1 MISVCT
7 NQSRAILAFA
17 GFSKGTVERV
27 FRMPVPAA
35 RRCILKVRALSIIC
49 RRLLVAPVRQ
59 VLIVFCKPAGSPRV
73 TARPSRHTAQI
84 IRHSLFRLLTRS

>member
-1 MISVCT
+1 MFSVWEIRD
-7 NQSRAILAFA
+7 NPILVFI
-17 GFSKGTVERV
+17 GFSKGAVERV

-35 RRCILKVRALSIIC
+35 RRCIPKFRALSIIC
-49 RRLLVAPVRQ
+49 RRVLAAPVRQ
-59 VLIVFCKPAGSPRV
+59 VLIVFCKLAGSPRV

>member
-1 MISVCT
+1 
-7 NQSRAILAFA
+7 
-17 GFSKGTVERV
+17 
-27 FRMPVPAA
+27 MPRRAA
-35 RRCILKVRALSIIC
+35 RMCALKGSALSIIC
-49 RRLLVAPVRQ
+49 RRVLAAPVRQ